1 MHRIAAVMRGVSKL
15 LFALAIVAALASVL
29 AACGGGESDSSTT
42 ASPATQESTAITTTD
57 GNGGQGNEGGG
68 DSGSSSFRTPGGDNS
83 IQNFGEEGDAG
94 ELAAATAALG
104 TFMKARAEDE
114 WARVCASL
122 AKTAVAPLEELA
134 KNSPQLKGKGCAALL
149 AALVGTTPA
158 STRVNTL
165 IGPVASLRFEGDQ
178 GFALYHGPKGVN
190 YFIPM
195 AKEDGEWKVGSLAPT
210 EFP

>member
-1 MHRIAAVMRGVSKL
+1 MRGVSKL
-15 LFALAIVAALASVL
+15 LFALAILAALASAL
-29 AACGGGESDSSTT
+29 TACGGSESDSST
-42 ASPATQESTAITTTD
+42 ASPATQESTGITTTD
-57 GNGGQGNEGGG
+57 GNGGQGSEGGG

-94 ELAAATAALG
+94 EVAAATAALG
-104 TFMKARAEDE
+104 TFMKARAKDE
-114 WARVCASL
+114 WEQVCGSL

-134 KNSPQLKGKGCAALL
+134 GNSPQLKGKGCGALL
-149 AALVGTTPA
+149 AAIIGPTPS

-165 IGPVASLRFEGDQ
+165 IGPVASLRFKGDQ